1 MANNSSI
8 PAKTLSCR
16 TEVKIRFCEVDS
28 LRIVWHGNY
37 VKYLEDGRE
46 KFGDQYGIEY
56 ITIYKNGFTAPLV
69 DLKIKYK
76 QSVTIGD
83 TIIVET
89 IYRPTQAAKMVF
101 DYIIYNKSDMSVVLT
116 AETTQVFMSI
126 DGELQLNTPEFFQK
140 WKERWEC

>member
-1 MANNSSI
+1 MDKNSSI
-8 PAKTLSCR
+8 SSQKLSSR

-46 KFGDQYGIEY
+46 KFGNQYGIEY
-56 ITIYKNGFTAPLV
+56 MTIYKNGFTAPLV

-76 QSVTIGD
+76 RSVTIGD

-89 IYRPTQAAKMVF
+89 TYRPTQAAKMVF
-101 DYIIYNKSDMSVVLT
+101 DYTIYNKSDMSVVLT

-126 DGELQLNTPEFFQK
+126 DGELQLNNPEFFQK
-140 WKERWEC
+140 WKEHWGC

>member
-1 MANNSSI
+1 MDKNSSI
-8 PAKTLSCR
+8 SSQKLSSR

-56 ITIYKNGFTAPLV
+56 MTIYKNGFTAPLV

-76 QSVTIGD
+76 RSVTIGD

-89 IYRPTQAAKMVF
+89 TYRPTQAAKMVF
-101 DYIIYNKSDMSVVLT
+101 DYTIYNKSDMSVVLT

-126 DGELQLNTPEFFQK
+126 DGELQLNNPEFFQK
-140 WKERWEC
+140 WKEHWGC